1 MNIQELAERIQSGD
15 RRSLAKGITLVESTR
30 EDHRGQAVELLETV
44 MPATGNSI
52 RLGISGVPGV
62 GKSTF
67 TEAFGNHV
75 IDQGHQVA
83 VLAVDPTSALSG
95 GSILGDK
102 TRMEVLSRNP
112 NAFIRPSPAGKTLGG
127 VARRSRE
134 TLLLCEAA
142 GFDVIIVETVGVG
155 QSETAV
161 AEMTDMFLLLLLPGG
176 GDELQG
182 IKRGIMELADLI
194 LVNKADGDQQAAAKR
209 TVSDYSLA
217 LHFLHARSKNWKVRV
232 QACSALKGQGI
243 EEVWDTVGEYREK
256 LSAAGEITSRRAAQ
270 SKAWMWN
277 ETADALL
284 TELKTNAEVKQL
296 VARLESE
303 VVSGKL
309 PATVAAGKLLDAFKA
324 AQTGG

>member
-1 MNIQELAERIQSGD
+1 MDIQQLAQRIRSGD
-15 RRSLAKGITLVESTR
+15 RRALAKGITLVESTR
-30 EDHRGQAVELLETV
+30 SDHRSRAITLLETI
-44 MPATGNSI
+44 MPQTGNSI

-75 IDQGHQVA
+75 IEQGHKLA

-102 TRMEVLSRNP
+102 TRMELLSRNP
-112 NAFIRPSPAGKTLGG
+112 NAFIRPSPAGGALGG
-127 VARRSRE
+127 VARRTRE
-134 TLLLCEAA
+134 TMLLCEAA
-142 GFDVIIVETVGVG
+142 GFDVVVVETVGVG

-194 LVNKADGDQQAAAKR
+194 LVNKADGDQQAAARR

-217 LHFLHARSKNWKVRV
+217 LHFLHARSKNWQARV
-232 QACSALKGQGI
+232 QACSALSGQGVA
-243 EEVWDTVGEYREK
+243 EVWQTVEEYRQTLTGVGEIE
-256 LSAAGEITSRRAAQ
+256 SRRAAQ
-270 SKAWMWN
+270 AKAWMWS

-284 TELKTNAEVKQL
+284 AELKANTEVRQL
-296 VARLESE
+296 VGLLESE
-303 VVSGKL
+303 VVSGTL
-309 PATVAAGKLLDAFKA
+309 PPTVAAEKLLKAFKT
-324 AQTGG
+324 AQGDV